1 MRCETSFFSL
11 TLYKKLL
18 TRYWPMWA
26 VWLVIWLSA
35 LPISLLNASDAPPSQ
50 LSRMAA
56 DFAHY
61 TTGASLAITFA
72 AIIVA
77 VGVFF
82 YLFKGKA
89 MTLMGALPLRREGL
103 FATACAAGL
112 SILLFPLVAVVLVT
126 IPVEAA
132 LGCLNVPALLKFLGG
147 CALTGFFWFSFA
159 ALCCVISGSAVA
171 SAAFYFIFNGVV
183 SVMFMLLDSLCDLF
197 FYGFGGFPYAVGAA
211 VDWCT
216 PAFNLFRSGAD
227 WWERA
232 WIYAGVGFLMLLA
245 ALGLHH
251 IRRAERAGDLVSFTA
266 LRYAFKVCVI
276 LCGGLSL
283 GMLFTA
289 LFFGRLDIQSIG
301 LPLTLCCCAAAV
313 LCAFVA
319 EMLLKK
325 TFRVWKSWRW
335 AVVSVLVF
343 ALGLA
348 VPQYDLIGYVD
359 RVPAPDRVAQA
370 TASFSGAEIS
380 SLASGGL
387 VYRGEEAVTAL
398 ERLHRYA
405 VEHRGEESEG
415 GELIS
420 NYRLNVTYTLKSGFT
435 LTRAYE
441 FWASDSPQGEAF
453 LALYRDAI
461 AAGKATFVPVDP
473 APQSA
478 SISWYRDDFSTG
490 VSLESADAAE
500 LLAAVMEDVE
510 AGRYAVRDGGAQPKT
525 QVTLTFAWQD
535 TWGKNILQS
544 FTCSSLTTSAN
555 AAAARFYPTDPA
567 LMDYSGDPL
576 AAGTE
581 IVD

>member
-159 ALCCVISGSAVA
+159 ALCCVISGSAVV

-251 IRRAERAGDLVSFTA
+251 IRRAERTGDLVSFTA

-335 AVVSVLVF
+335 AAAAALAF

-359 RVPAPDRVAQA
+359 RVPAPDRVTEAV
-370 TASFSGAEIS
+370 ASFSGAEIS

-405 VEHRGEESEG
+405 LEHRRGEETP
-415 GELIS
+415 GEYMGS
-420 NYRLNVTYTLKSGFT
+420 YRVELSYTLKSGFT
-435 LTRAYE
+435 LTRSYS
-441 FWASDSPQGEAF
+441 FSPGDSPQGHALVDLIHEAV
-453 LALYRDAI
+453 
-461 AAGKATFVPVDP
+461 AAGKATFTPPSLSPSGGAITWNNGD
-473 APQSA
+473 
-478 SISWYRDDFSTG
+478 YSTG
-490 VSLESADAAE
+490 VSVEAPAADD

-510 AGRYAVRDGGAQPKT
+510 AGRYAVPVGDPEPAA
-525 QVTLTFAWQD
+525 VILTFYWED
-535 TWGKNILQS
+535 IWGSSTRQN
-544 FTCSSLTTSAN
+544 FYCSPSTTATN
-555 AAAARFYPTDPA
+555 AAVTRLYPSVPDQLVLPDTEA
-567 LMDYSGDPL
+567 LG
-576 AAGTE
+576 GGEE